1 MSGVLVLAPGM
12 SFALFQCAG
21 IMPSNA
27 ATTGLKFGPDF
38 GVLGRESAFAHCDC
52 VIDDRDRCGGPVG
65 SPDIID
71 YGLQCRVPIAVWSY
85 DRF

>member
-1 MSGVLVLAPGM
+1 M
-12 SFALFQCAG
+12 FQCAG

-38 GVLGRESAFAHCDC
+38 GVLGHESSFAHCDC
-52 VIDDRDRCGGPVG
+52 ESMTAIVAVDLLARRISSTMACNAG
-65 SPDIID
+65 
-71 YGLQCRVPIAVWSY
+71 VPIAVWSY